1 MSPAK
6 MSRIESCTR
15 TVLEL
20 HTAYNRH
27 DTPAI
32 LALLSPDCTL
42 ETSSPAPDGTSIK
55 GLDAISAHLQDLFA
69 GNPENKLEI
78 EEIFGQAFHVV
89 MRWQQ
94 AGGEA
99 PLRGV
104 DIFKFH
110 GEQISEWLKYVKR

>member
-6 MSRIESCTR
+6 LSRIESGTR
-15 TVLEL
+15 TVLKL

-27 DTPAI
+27 DIPAI

-42 ETSSPAPDGTSIK
+42 ETSFPAPEGISIK
-55 GLDAISAHLQDLFA
+55 GLDAISAHLQDLFT
-69 GNPENKLEI
+69 GNPEYKLEI

-94 AGGEA
+94 AGGDA

-104 DIFKFH
+104 DIFKIH
-110 GEQISEWLKYVKR
+110 GGQISEWLRYRKG